1 MLGAEGLVWPL
12 SGALAAI
19 MSRGDTIDSD
29 DLPGVLSS
37 TDRPPFEVVNGEGR
51 SPVLLVCE
59 HAGTTVPVS
68 LNKLGLA
75 AEIFSRHIAL
85 DIGAAGVARVMAE
98 AMDAP
103 LVLQPYSRL
112 VVDCNRHF
120 QAADC
125 FPEVSDTVPIPG
137 NMDLTHGQKRD
148 RYEEIHVPFH
158 RQVEWFLDRPNV
170 ERKAV
175 VVSIHSFTPS
185 LKASGIARPW
195 EIGFLFNRDDRLARR
210 LMPIVERM
218 RPAVVA
224 AFNEPYRGS
233 DTSDYTIPIHGERR
247 GIEHVLIEIRN
258 NLIDTPVGQAEW
270 GALLAAAVSE
280 AVSKGGSEQ

>member
-1 MLGAEGLVWPL
+1 MLGADGLVLPL
-12 SGALAAI
+12 SGALAVI

-37 TDRPPFEVVNGEGR
+37 TDRPPFEVVNDGGR

-59 HAGTTVPVS
+59 HAGTEVPAA

-75 AEIFSRHIAL
+75 PEIFSRHIAL

-98 AMDAP
+98 AMDAS

-120 QAADC
+120 QAVDC
-125 FPEVSDTVPIPG
+125 FPEVSDTVLIPG
-137 NMDLTHGQKRD
+137 NMNLTDRQKCD

-158 RQVEWFLDRPNV
+158 RKVEGLLDRPNA
-170 ERKAV
+170 EREAV

-185 LKASGIARPW
+185 LKATGIARPW

-210 LMPIVERM
+210 LKPIVERM
-218 RPAVVA
+218 RRSVVA
-224 AFNEPYRGS
+224 AFNEPYQGS
-233 DTSDYTIPIHGERR
+233 DTTDYTIPVHGERR

-258 NLIDTPVGQAEW
+258 NLIGTPAGQAEW
-270 GALLAAAVSE
+270 GTLLAAAVSE
-280 AVSKGGSEQ
+280 AVSKGGSKQ